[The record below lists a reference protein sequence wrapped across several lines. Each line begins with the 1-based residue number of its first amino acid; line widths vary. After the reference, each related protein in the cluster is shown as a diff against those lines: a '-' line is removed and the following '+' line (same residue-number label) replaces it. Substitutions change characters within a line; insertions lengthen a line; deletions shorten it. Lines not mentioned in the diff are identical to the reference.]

1 MSEEQVQ
8 ETQET
13 TQEVSQES
21 TSEVQIPEYIPEK
34 FWDTDRNE
42 IKVEELGASYK
53 ALEQKFGM
61 RTEDLTKQLRED
73 MEAERKSSVP
83 ESYEVRLPEIPE
95 DVEITVDPE
104 QELVKSWSEICKS
117 NGLSQEV
124 FDQGVAAFVNNEIA
138 GLPNL
143 QEEMGKLGDNAKE
156 RIEAADLWSKK
167 YLSSDAYN
175 AIANMASTAEGVKA
189 LEEIMGLSKN
199 KPLPNNNTVVD
210 VELDE
215 RDLQSM
221 MQDPRYWKEGSKD
234 QAYIRKV
241 TDLYQKK
248 YGRLFLRK
256 RAHILKPLCCRAILY
271 PERKKLIRMRKHGCK
286 L

>member
-1 MSEEQVQ
+1 MTEEQL
-8 ETQET
+8 QET
-13 TQEVSQES
+13 TQEVSQEN

-34 FWDTDRNE
+34 FWDTERNE

-53 ALEQKFGM
+53 ALEQKLGM
-61 RTEDLTKQLRED
+61 RTEDLVKQVQED
-73 MEAERKSSVP
+73 YENQRKSSVP

-104 QELVKSWSEICKS
+104 QELVKSWQQICRD

-143 QEEMGKLGDNAKE
+143 QEEMAKLGDNARE

-167 YLSSDAYN
+167 YLSTDSYD
-175 AIANMASTAEGVKA
+175 AIANLASTAEGVKA
-189 LEEIMGLSKN
+189 LEEIMSLSRS
-199 KPLPNNNTVVD
+199 KPLPNTNTVID

-221 MQDPRYWKEGSKD
+221 MKDPRYWKEGMKD
-234 QAYIRKV
+234 PAYIAKV
-241 TDLYQKK
+241 TNLYQKK
-248 YGRLFLRK
+248 YG
-256 RAHILKPLCCRAILY
+256 
-271 PERKKLIRMRKHGCK
+271 
-286 L
+286 

>member
-1 MSEEQVQ
+1 MTEEQL
-8 ETQET
+8 QET
-13 TQEVSQES
+13 TQEVSQEN

-34 FWDTDRNE
+34 FWDTERNE

-53 ALEQKFGM
+53 ALEQKLGM
-61 RTEDLTKQLRED
+61 RTEDLVKQVQED
-73 MEAERKSSVP
+73 YENQRKSSVP
-83 ESYEVRLPEIPE
+83 ESYEVRLPEVPE

-104 QELVKSWSEICKS
+104 QELVKSWQQICRD

-143 QEEMGKLGDNAKE
+143 QEEMAKLGDNARE

-167 YLSSDAYN
+167 YLSTDSYD
-175 AIANMASTAEGVKA
+175 AIANLASTAEGIKA
-189 LEEIMGLSKN
+189 LEEIMSLSRS
-199 KPLPNNNTVVD
+199 KPLPNTNTVID

-221 MQDPRYWKEGSKD
+221 MKDPRYWKEGMKD
-234 QAYIRKV
+234 PAYIAKV
-241 TDLYQKK
+241 TNLYQKK
-248 YGRLFLRK
+248 YG
-256 RAHILKPLCCRAILY
+256 
-271 PERKKLIRMRKHGCK
+271 
-286 L
+286 

>member
-1 MSEEQVQ
+1 MTEEQL
-8 ETQET
+8 QET
-13 TQEVSQES
+13 TQEVSQEN

-34 FWDTDRNE
+34 FWDTERNE

-53 ALEQKFGM
+53 ALEQKLGM
-61 RTEDLTKQLRED
+61 RTEDLVRQVQED
-73 MEAERKSSVP
+73 YENQRKSSVP

-104 QELVKSWSEICKS
+104 QELVKSWQQICRD

-143 QEEMGKLGDNAKE
+143 QEEMAKLGDNARE

-167 YLSSDAYN
+167 YLSTDAYD
-175 AIANMASTAEGVKA
+175 AIANLASTAEGVKA
-189 LEEIMGLSKN
+189 LEEIMSLSRS
-199 KPLPNNNTVVD
+199 KPLPNTNTVID

-221 MQDPRYWKEGSKD
+221 MKDPRYWKEGMKD
-234 QAYIRKV
+234 PAYIAKV
-241 TDLYQKK
+241 TNLYQKK
-248 YGRLFLRK
+248 YG
-256 RAHILKPLCCRAILY
+256 
-271 PERKKLIRMRKHGCK
+271 
-286 L
+286 

>member
-1 MSEEQVQ
+1 MSEEQV
-8 ETQET
+8 QET
-13 TQEVSQES
+13 TQEVSQEN
-21 TSEVQIPEYIPEK
+21 TTETQIPEYIPEK

-53 ALEQKFGM
+53 ALEQKLGM
-61 RTEDLTKQLRED
+61 RTEDLVRQVQED
-73 MEAERKSSVP
+73 YENQRKSSVP
-83 ESYEVRLPEIPE
+83 ESYEVRIPEVPE

-104 QELVKSWSEICKS
+104 QELVKSWQQICKD

-143 QEEMGKLGDNAKE
+143 QEEMSKLGDNARE

-167 YLSSDAYN
+167 YLSTDAYD
-175 AIANMASTAEGVKA
+175 AIANLASTAEGVKA
-189 LEEIMGLSKN
+189 LEEIMSLSKS
-199 KPLPNNNTVVD
+199 KPLPNTNTVVD

-221 MQDPRYWKEGSKD
+221 MQDPRYWKEGMKD
-234 QAYIRKV
+234 PSYIAKV
-241 TDLYQKK
+241 TNLYQKK
-248 YGRLFLRK
+248 YG
-256 RAHILKPLCCRAILY
+256 
-271 PERKKLIRMRKHGCK
+271 
-286 L
+286 

>member
-1 MSEEQVQ
+1 MTEEQL
-8 ETQET
+8 QET
-13 TQEVSQES
+13 TQEVSQEN

-34 FWDTDRNE
+34 FWDTERNE

-53 ALEQKFGM
+53 ALEQKLGM
-61 RTEDLTKQLRED
+61 RTEDLVKQVQED
-73 MEAERKSSVP
+73 YENQRKSSVP
-83 ESYEVRLPEIPE
+83 ESYEVRLPEVPE

-104 QELVKSWSEICKS
+104 QELVKSWQQICRD

-143 QEEMGKLGDNAKE
+143 QEEMAKLGDNARE

-167 YLSSDAYN
+167 YLSTDSYDAV
-175 AIANMASTAEGVKA
+175 ANLASTAEGIKA
-189 LEEIMGLSKN
+189 LEEIMSLSRS
-199 KPLPNNNTVVD
+199 KPLPNTNTVID

-221 MQDPRYWKEGSKD
+221 MKDPRYWKEGMKD
-234 QAYIRKV
+234 PAYIAKV
-241 TDLYQKK
+241 TNLYQKK
-248 YGRLFLRK
+248 YG
-256 RAHILKPLCCRAILY
+256 
-271 PERKKLIRMRKHGCK
+271 
-286 L
+286 

>member
-1 MSEEQVQ
+1 MTEEQL
-8 ETQET
+8 QET
-13 TQEVSQES
+13 TQEVSQEN

-34 FWDTDRNE
+34 FWDTERNE

-53 ALEQKFGM
+53 ALEQKLGM
-61 RTEDLTKQLRED
+61 RTEDLVRQVQED
-73 MEAERKSSVP
+73 YENQRKSSVP
-83 ESYEVRLPEIPE
+83 ESYEVRLPEVPE

-104 QELVKSWSEICKS
+104 QELVKSWQQICRD

-143 QEEMGKLGDNAKE
+143 QEEMAKLGDNARE

-167 YLSSDAYN
+167 YLSTDSYDV
-175 AIANMASTAEGVKA
+175 IANLASTAEGVKA
-189 LEEIMGLSKN
+189 LEEIMSLSRS
-199 KPLPNNNTVVD
+199 KPLPNTNTVID

-221 MQDPRYWKEGSKD
+221 MKDPRYWKEGMKD
-234 QAYIRKV
+234 PAYIAKV
-241 TDLYQKK
+241 TNLYQKK
-248 YGRLFLRK
+248 YG
-256 RAHILKPLCCRAILY
+256 
-271 PERKKLIRMRKHGCK
+271 
-286 L
+286 

>member
-1 MSEEQVQ
+1 MTEEQL
-8 ETQET
+8 QET
-13 TQEVSQES
+13 TQEVSQEN

-34 FWDTDRNE
+34 FWDTERNE

-53 ALEQKFGM
+53 ALEQKLGM
-61 RTEDLTKQLRED
+61 RTEDLIKQVQED
-73 MEAERKSSVP
+73 YENQRKSSVP
-83 ESYEVRLPEIPE
+83 ESYEVRLPEVPE

-104 QELVKSWSEICKS
+104 QELVKSWQQICRD

-143 QEEMGKLGDNAKE
+143 QEEMAKLGDNARE

-167 YLSSDAYN
+167 YLSTDAYD
-175 AIANMASTAEGVKA
+175 AIANLASTAEGVKA
-189 LEEIMGLSKN
+189 LEEIMSLSKS
-199 KPLPNNNTVVD
+199 KPLPNTNTVVD

-221 MQDPRYWKEGSKD
+221 MKDPRYWKEGMKD
-234 QAYIRKV
+234 PAYIAKV
-241 TDLYQKK
+241 TNLYQKK
-248 YGRLFLRK
+248 YG
-256 RAHILKPLCCRAILY
+256 
-271 PERKKLIRMRKHGCK
+271 
-286 L
+286 

>member
-1 MSEEQVQ
+1 MSEEQV
-8 ETQET
+8 QET
-13 TQEVSQES
+13 TQEVSQEN

-34 FWDTDRNE
+34 FWDTERNE

-53 ALEQKFGM
+53 ALEQKLGM
-61 RTEDLTKQLRED
+61 RTEDLVRQVQED
-73 MEAERKSSVP
+73 YENQRKSSVP
-83 ESYEVRLPEIPE
+83 ESYEVKLPQDIPE

-104 QELVKSWSEICKS
+104 QELVKSWQQICKD

-143 QEEMGKLGDNAKE
+143 QEEMAKLGDNARE

-167 YLSSDAYN
+167 YLSTDAYD
-175 AIANMASTAEGVKA
+175 AIANLASTAEGVKA
-189 LEEIMGLSKN
+189 LEEIMSLSKS
-199 KPLPNNNTVVD
+199 KPLPNTNTVVD

-234 QAYIRKV
+234 PSYIRKV

-248 YGRLFLRK
+248 YG
-256 RAHILKPLCCRAILY
+256 
-271 PERKKLIRMRKHGCK
+271 
-286 L
+286 

>member
-1 MSEEQVQ
+1 MTEEQL
-8 ETQET
+8 QET
-13 TQEVSQES
+13 TQEVSQEN

-34 FWDTDRNE
+34 FWDTERNE

-53 ALEQKFGM
+53 ALEQKLGM
-61 RTEDLTKQLRED
+61 RTEDLIKQVQED
-73 MEAERKSSVP
+73 YENQRKSSVP
-83 ESYEVRLPEIPE
+83 ESYEVRLPQDIPE

-104 QELVKSWSEICKS
+104 QELVKSWQQICRD

-143 QEEMGKLGDNAKE
+143 QEEMAKLGDNARE

-167 YLSSDAYN
+167 YLSTDAYD
-175 AIANMASTAEGVKA
+175 AIANLASTAEGVKA
-189 LEEIMGLSKN
+189 LEEIMSLSRS
-199 KPLPNNNTVVD
+199 KPLPNTNTVID

-221 MQDPRYWKEGSKD
+221 MKDPRYWKEGMKD
-234 QAYIRKV
+234 PAYIAKV
-241 TDLYQKK
+241 TNLYQKK
-248 YGRLFLRK
+248 YG
-256 RAHILKPLCCRAILY
+256 
-271 PERKKLIRMRKHGCK
+271 
-286 L
+286 

>member
-1 MSEEQVQ
+1 MTEEQL
-8 ETQET
+8 QET
-13 TQEVSQES
+13 TQEVSQEN

-34 FWDTDRNE
+34 FWDTERNE

-53 ALEQKFGM
+53 ALEQKLGM
-61 RTEDLTKQLRED
+61 RTEDLVKQVQED
-73 MEAERKSSVP
+73 YENQRKSSVP
-83 ESYEVRLPEIPE
+83 ESYEVRLPEVPE

-104 QELVKSWSEICKS
+104 QELVKSWQQICRD

-143 QEEMGKLGDNAKE
+143 QEEMAKLGDNARE

-167 YLSSDAYN
+167 YLSTDSYD
-175 AIANMASTAEGVKA
+175 AIANLASTAEGVKA
-189 LEEIMGLSKN
+189 LEEIMSLSRS
-199 KPLPNNNTVVD
+199 KPLPNTNTVID

-221 MQDPRYWKEGSKD
+221 MKDPRYWKEGMKD
-234 QAYIRKV
+234 PAYIAKV
-241 TDLYQKK
+241 TNLYQKK
-248 YGRLFLRK
+248 YG
-256 RAHILKPLCCRAILY
+256 
-271 PERKKLIRMRKHGCK
+271 
-286 L
+286 

>member
-1 MSEEQVQ
+1 MSEEQV
-8 ETQET
+8 QET
-13 TQEVSQES
+13 TQEVSQEN

-34 FWDTDRNE
+34 FWDSERNE

-53 ALEQKFGM
+53 ALEQKLGM
-61 RTEDLTKQLRED
+61 RTEDLVKQVQED
-73 MEAERKSSVP
+73 YENQRKSSVP
-83 ESYEVRLPEIPE
+83 ESYEVRLPEVPE

-104 QELVKSWSEICKS
+104 QELVKSWQQICRD

-143 QEEMGKLGDNAKE
+143 QEEMAKLGDNARE

-167 YLSSDAYN
+167 YLSTDAYD
-175 AIANMASTAEGVKA
+175 AIANLASTAEGVKA
-189 LEEIMGLSKN
+189 LEEIMSLSRS
-199 KPLPNNNTVVD
+199 KPLPNTNTVID

-221 MQDPRYWKEGSKD
+221 MKDPRYWKEGMKD
-234 QAYIRKV
+234 PAYIAKV
-241 TDLYQKK
+241 TNLYQKK
-248 YGRLFLRK
+248 YG
-256 RAHILKPLCCRAILY
+256 
-271 PERKKLIRMRKHGCK
+271 
-286 L
+286 

>member
-61 RTEDLTKQLRED
+61 RTEDLTKQVRED

-83 ESYEVRLPEIPE
+83 ESYEVKLPEIPE

-104 QELVKSWSEICKS
+104 QELVKSWEQICRD

-124 FDQGVAAFVNNEIA
+124 FNQGVAAFVNNE
-138 GLPNL
+138 
-143 QEEMGKLGDNAKE
+143 NAKE

-167 YLSSDAYN
+167 YLSTDSYN
-175 AIANMASTAEGVKA
+175 AIANMAATAEGVKA

-234 QAYIRKV
+234 QSYIRKV

-248 YGRLFLRK
+248 YG
-256 RAHILKPLCCRAILY
+256 
-271 PERKKLIRMRKHGCK
+271 
-286 L
+286 

>member
-1 MSEEQVQ
+1 MTEEQL
-8 ETQET
+8 QET
-13 TQEVSQES
+13 TQEVSQEN

-34 FWDTDRNE
+34 FWDSERNE

-53 ALEQKFGM
+53 ALEQKLGM
-61 RTEDLTKQLRED
+61 RTEDLIKQVQED
-73 MEAERKSSVP
+73 YENQRKSSVP
-83 ESYEVRLPEIPE
+83 ESYEVRLPEVPE

-104 QELVKSWSEICKS
+104 QELVKSWQQICRD

-143 QEEMGKLGDNAKE
+143 QEEMAKLGDNARE

-167 YLSSDAYN
+167 YLSTDSYDV
-175 AIANMASTAEGVKA
+175 IANLASTAEGVKA
-189 LEEIMGLSKN
+189 LEEIMSLSRS
-199 KPLPNNNTVVD
+199 KPLPNTNTVID

-221 MQDPRYWKEGSKD
+221 MKDPRYWKEGMKD
-234 QAYIRKV
+234 PAYIAKV
-241 TDLYQKK
+241 TNLYQKK
-248 YGRLFLRK
+248 YG
-256 RAHILKPLCCRAILY
+256 
-271 PERKKLIRMRKHGCK
+271 
-286 L
+286 

>member
-1 MSEEQVQ
+1 MTEEQL
-8 ETQET
+8 QET
-13 TQEVSQES
+13 TQEVSQEN

-34 FWDTDRNE
+34 FWDTERNE

-53 ALEQKFGM
+53 ALEQKLGM
-61 RTEDLTKQLRED
+61 RTEDLIKQVQED
-73 MEAERKSSVP
+73 YENQRKSSVP
-83 ESYEVRLPEIPE
+83 ESYEVRLPEVPE

-104 QELVKSWSEICKS
+104 QELVKSWQQICRD

-143 QEEMGKLGDNAKE
+143 QEEMAKLGDNARE

-167 YLSSDAYN
+167 YLSTDAYD
-175 AIANMASTAEGVKA
+175 AIANLASTAEGVKA
-189 LEEIMGLSKN
+189 LEEIMSLSKS
-199 KPLPNNNTVVD
+199 KPLPNTNTVVD

-221 MQDPRYWKEGSKD
+221 MQDPRYWKDGSKD
-234 QAYIRKV
+234 PAYIAKV
-241 TDLYQKK
+241 TNLYQKK
-248 YGRLFLRK
+248 YG
-256 RAHILKPLCCRAILY
+256 
-271 PERKKLIRMRKHGCK
+271 
-286 L
+286 

>member
-1 MSEEQVQ
+1 MTEEQL
-8 ETQET
+8 QET
-13 TQEVSQES
+13 TQEVSQEN

-34 FWDTDRNE
+34 FWDTERNE

-53 ALEQKFGM
+53 ALEQKLGM
-61 RTEDLTKQLRED
+61 RTEDLIKQVQED
-73 MEAERKSSVP
+73 YENQRKSSVP
-83 ESYEVRLPEIPE
+83 ESYEVRLPEVPE

-104 QELVKSWSEICKS
+104 QELVKSWQQICRD

-143 QEEMGKLGDNAKE
+143 QEEMAKLGDNARE

-167 YLSSDAYN
+167 YLSTDAYD
-175 AIANMASTAEGVKA
+175 AIANLASTAEGVKA
-189 LEEIMGLSKN
+189 LEEIMSLSRS
-199 KPLPNNNTVVD
+199 KPLPNTNTVID

-221 MQDPRYWKEGSKD
+221 MKDPRYWKEGMKD
-234 QAYIRKV
+234 PAYIAKV
-241 TDLYQKK
+241 TNLYQKK
-248 YGRLFLRK
+248 YG
-256 RAHILKPLCCRAILY
+256 
-271 PERKKLIRMRKHGCK
+271 
-286 L
+286 